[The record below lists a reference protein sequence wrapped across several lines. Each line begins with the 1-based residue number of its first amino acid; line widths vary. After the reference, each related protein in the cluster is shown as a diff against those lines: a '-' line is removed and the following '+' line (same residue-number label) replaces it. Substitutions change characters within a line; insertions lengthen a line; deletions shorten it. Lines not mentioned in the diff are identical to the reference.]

1 MNTKNFLNNLNPPQK
16 KAVEHTDG
24 PLLILA
30 GAGSGKTRVIT
41 YRIANLIFNKGVSPS
56 NILAVTFTNKAAEEM
71 KERITKVSDAV
82 RRGGQSGA
90 GSQMTGL
97 WIGTFH
103 SICLRLL
110 RRHGSVLGFRNDF
123 YIYDKSDQMDLVR
136 ECVKEL
142 NINDEI
148 YPVNSLSNK
157 VSHLKN
163 RLITPDEFAM
173 TSKGFGMDDKVL
185 QVYRLYQEKLVSRH
199 AMDFDDLIM
208 KCVEL
213 LETNE
218 EILRK
223 YQEAFQYKVIKK
235 FNTFHY
241 K

>member
-1 MNTKNFLNNLNPPQK
+1 MDFLDNLNPPQK

-56 NILAVTFTNKAAEEM
+56 NILAVTFTNKAAAEM
-71 KERITKVSDAV
+71 KERIAGVSEAV
-82 RRGGQSGA
+82 SRGAQSGA
-90 GSQMTGL
+90 GTQMSGL

-142 NINDEI
+142 NINDEM
-148 YPVNSLSNK
+148 YPVSSLSNR
-157 VSHLKN
+157 V
-163 RLITPDEFAM
+163 
-173 TSKGFGMDDKVL
+173 
-185 QVYRLYQEKLVSRH
+185 
-199 AMDFDDLIM
+199 
-208 KCVEL
+208 
-213 LETNE
+213 
-218 EILRK
+218 
-223 YQEAFQYKVIKK
+223 
-235 FNTFHY
+235 
-241 K
+241 